1 MLNVGKAIPTFLSK
15 WPMLQA
21 LHCVAVQWWIQKV
34 WRGGGEDNLQL
45 RPHLS
50 QMRTTKYMYIFMPFT
65 RKKRLFEKIWANRP
79 PFESAI
85 VAVVGKLN

>member
-1 MLNVGKAIPTFLSK
+1 MWERRFPRSCLNDQCYRLSIVLLYSGGSK
-15 WPMLQA
+15 
-21 LHCVAVQWWIQKV
+21 KFEG
-34 WRGGGEDNLQL
+34 GGGEDNLQL